1 MLSLIALRIHA
12 AERGSARCPTPHW
25 QIALHPIGS
34 KASSAVADVARQVA
48 VQMWPVAVQMWTG
61 PISAAAVDGADRAR
75 PESPPSSVHE
85 YRKPCTVDEPPDT
98 ACLEPLCPEVYPTT
112 HPARP
117 P

>member
-12 AERGSARCPTPHW
+12 AERGSARCPNPHW

-34 KASSAVADVARQVA
+34 MASSAVADVARQVT
-48 VQMWPVAVQMWTG
+48 VQMWTG

-85 YRKPCTVDEPPDT
+85 YRKPCTIG
-98 ACLEPLCPEVYPTT
+98 
-112 HPARP
+112 
-117 P
+117 